1 MSIKN
6 KSISV
11 DLKDYRLYFD
21 GSVEAYDV
29 EDTFKLFLLGLSSDK
44 IKVKEGAS
52 CDDID
57 IFNKLIENDNQQL
70 ISIDA
75 QSIIGS
81 INKDEFLLPKE
92 IIDLD
97 LRSFI
102 LAKLDENN
110 VFEKTSNDYR
120 IRLDRVEQELKE
132 IENRKIEN
140 LFKTIIFI
148 VDNFEKHNQ
157 VFGIGRGSSCAC
169 YILYLIGL
177 NLVDPIKWNLPI
189 SEFFH

>member
-1 MSIKN
+1 M
-6 KSISV
+6 
-11 DLKDYRLYFD
+11 
-21 GSVEAYDV
+21 
-29 EDTFKLFLLGLSSDK
+29 
-44 IKVKEGAS
+44 
-52 CDDID
+52 
-57 IFNKLIENDNQQL
+57 IENDNQQL
-70 ISIDA
+70 ISNDA

-102 LAKLDENN
+102 LAKLDENT